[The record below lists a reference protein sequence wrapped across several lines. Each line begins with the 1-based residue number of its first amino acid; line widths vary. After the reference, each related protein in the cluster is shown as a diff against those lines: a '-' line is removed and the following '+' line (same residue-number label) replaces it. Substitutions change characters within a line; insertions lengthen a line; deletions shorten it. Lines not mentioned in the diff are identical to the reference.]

1 MSASIC
7 FGGVYANIRFLNRQ
21 NFSLKCPTA
30 SSGRHSHRLYNL
42 SGSKKLIKSILVTDE
57 SGVAGPI
64 TLPAS
69 DSLGLT
75 PGAPVPFTNYQLI
88 VEHPNFQLAAF
99 RDLQIFSDVETVQDV
114 PLLPLSA
121 DSPDSN
127 STTVTPQP
135 L

>member
-1 MSASIC
+1 M
-7 FGGVYANIRFLNRQ
+7 
-21 NFSLKCPTA
+21 PT
-30 SSGRHSHRLYNL
+30 
-42 SGSKKLIKSILVTDE
+42 SGSLMIRTFLSTAQLPVPDATVIVYTTSPDQKKLIKSILVTDE

-75 PGAPVPFTNYQLI
+75 PGAPVPFTDYQLI
-88 VEHPNFQLAAF
+88 VEHPDFQLAAF

-114 PLLPLSA
+114 PLIPLSA